1 MCGSGQ
7 VSDISF
13 GSVSHLGWT

>member
-1 MCGSGQ
+1 MCGPGED
-7 VSDISF
+7 SDLIF